1 MSTVKPYPGLRPFAE
16 TEQAYFFGREGDKA
30 ILIDKILANR
40 LTLLFAASGVG
51 KSSLLQAAV
60 MPQLKQPAG
69 EYLSVVYHRRW
80 WGEEDMSTV
89 LCQAILQEL
98 TTQHILTEAD
108 RAELQHESLV
118 AVLGYVSLLTRAPLV
133 LILDQFEEFFRYQ
146 RGRKMFGGLIEA
158 LTDVIMDKTLP
169 VSVVLSMR
177 EDFALELNAFKP
189 RLPTL
194 LFENFYR
201 LEKLDREAARL
212 AIVRPVEA
220 LGFRYEK
227 ELLEPLLN
235 DLAQQ
240 VREVSVTERLLQVD
254 HTVVE
259 PPYLQIVC
267 ERLWQLAQDDPER
280 VVRLRHYQQAGGV
293 TGILEQFLRR
303 VLAGFSGS
311 EQALLSQ
318 AFDYLVAQRGAKMAW
333 PLDKLAKS
341 LRVKP
346 ERLQRVLERL
356 TTDQVRVLLRE
367 EREGGLW
374 YELYHDMFSESIERW
389 NNEWKAR
396 QLKRQRW
403 TIRGLIAVGVLV
415 TVFLGNSFYWLWENP
430 HFPVSYLFQQHKFRL
445 MDWGLMPE
453 ALPKTEPIS
462 ASKGEEELG
471 EMNSAFAE
479 DYIPW
484 LKERG
489 AYAQQNFAYPTIKAR
504 FEGFEA
510 GRYEVTYEQYD
521 YYVWLQ
527 HRAGVAREK
536 LDYPTGANHDNA
548 RGTCAVTQVSW
559 DEAVAYTEWLS
570 QKTGDHYR
578 LPTEAEWE
586 YAARAGVD
594 KDYPYPWGK
603 DAENLNKANCANC
616 GSEWDNKRIAP
627 VGSFAPNPWGIY
639 DTAGNV
645 WEWTCSPWQEDF
657 GIATASRC
665 ANESDDTRRVLR
677 GGSWSDSADWL
688 RFSARI
694 WFHTSNRNSYVG
706 FRVFKFPRQ
715 ASPPP

>member
-1 MSTVKPYPGLRPFAE
+1 MSTVRPYPGLRPFTE
-16 TEQAYFFGREGDKA
+16 IEQAYFFGREGDKA

-51 KSSLLQAAV
+51 KSSLLRAAV
-60 MPQLKQPAG
+60 IPQLTHPAG
-69 EYLSVVYHRRW
+69 EHLSVVYHRRW
-80 WGEEDMSTV
+80 WGEEDMSAV

-146 RGRKMFGGLIEA
+146 RGRKTFSALIEA
-158 LTDVIMDKTLP
+158 LTDVIVDKTLP

-212 AIVRPVEA
+212 AIVRPVEP

-227 ELLEPLLN
+227 DLVDQLLN

-240 VREVSVTERLLQVD
+240 VREVSATERLLQVD

-280 VVRLRHYQQAGGV
+280 VVRLRHYQQVGGV

-303 VLAGFSGS
+303 VLAGFSGG

-367 EREGGLW
+367 EREGVLW

-403 TIRGLIAVGVLV
+403 TIRGLVAVGVVV
-415 TVFLGNSFYWLWENP
+415 TAFLADSFYWLYNNS

-445 MDWGLMPE
+445 MDWGLVPE
-453 ALPKTEPIS
+453 ALPEMESIS

-471 EMNSAFAE
+471 ELNAAFAE

-489 AYAQQNFAYPTIKAR
+489 SYSSQNFAYPTIKAR

-521 YYVWLQ
+521 YYVWQ
-527 HRAGVAREK
+527 QQRSGVAREK
-536 LDYPTGANHDNA
+536 SDYPTGANHDNA
-548 RGTCAVTQVSW
+548 RGTRAVTQVSW

-570 QKTGDHYR
+570 EKTGDHYR

-586 YAARAGVD
+586 YAARAGA
-594 KDYPYPWGK
+594 KSAYPWGDEAK
-603 DAENLNKANCANC
+603 GLKKANCANC

-627 VGSFAPNPWGIY
+627 VGSFDPNPWGIY
-639 DTAGNV
+639 DMAGNV
-645 WEWTCSPWQEDF
+645 WEWTCVPWQDDF
-657 GIATASRC
+657 GVERATRC

-677 GGSWSDSADWL
+677 GGSWNDNSDWL
-688 RFSARI
+688 RFSARY
-694 WFHTSNRNSYVG
+694 WFSSNNRSNNVG

-715 ASPPP
+715 DSPPP

>member
-1 MSTVKPYPGLRPFAE
+1 MSTTVKPYPGLRPFTEA
-16 TEQAYFFGREGDKA
+16 EQAYFFGREGDRA

-51 KSSLLQAAV
+51 KSSLLRAAV
-60 MPQLKQPAG
+60 IPQLTHPAG
-69 EYLSVVYHRRW
+69 EHLSVVYHRRW
-80 WGEEDMSTV
+80 WGEEDMSAV
-89 LCQAILQEL
+89 LCQAIIEEL
-98 TTQHILTEAD
+98 TTQQVLTD
-108 RAELQHESLV
+108 GDKAELQGQSLV
-118 AVLGYVSLLTRAPLV
+118 EVVSYVSLLTRAPLV

-146 RGRKMFGGLIEA
+146 RGRKTFIGLIEA
-158 LTDVIMDKTLP
+158 LTDVIVDKTLP
-169 VSVVLSMR
+169 VSVVLSLR

-201 LEKLDREAARL
+201 LEKLNRDAARL
-212 AIVRPVEA
+212 AIVRPVEP

-227 ELLEPLLN
+227 DLVDQLLN

-240 VREVSVTERLLQVD
+240 VRDVSVTERLLQVD

-280 VVRLRHYQQAGGV
+280 VVRLSHYQQAGGV

-303 VLAGFSGS
+303 VLAGFSGG
-311 EQALLSQ
+311 ELVLLSQ

-367 EREGGLW
+367 EREGVLW
-374 YELYHDMFSESIERW
+374 YELYHDLFSESIERW

-403 TIRGLIAVGVLV
+403 TIRGLVAVGVVV
-415 TVFLGNSFYWLWENP
+415 TAFLADSFYWLYSHS

-445 MDWGLMPE
+445 MDWGLVPE
-453 ALPKTEPIS
+453 ALPEMVEIS
-462 ASKGEEELG
+462 ASVGEVELG
-471 EMNSAFAE
+471 ELKSSFAE

-489 AYAQQNFAYPTIKAR
+489 AYGQQNFAYPTIKAR
-504 FEGFEA
+504 FEGFEV

-521 YYVWLQ
+521 YYVWQ
-527 HRAGVAREK
+527 QQRSGVNEK
-536 LDYPTGANHDNA
+536 QLDYPTGANHDNA
-548 RGTCAVTQVSW
+548 RGTRAVTQVSW
-559 DEAVAYTEWLS
+559 A
-570 QKTGDHYR
+570 
-578 LPTEAEWE
+578 
-586 YAARAGVD
+586 
-594 KDYPYPWGK
+594 
-603 DAENLNKANCANC
+603 
-616 GSEWDNKRIAP
+616 
-627 VGSFAPNPWGIY
+627 
-639 DTAGNV
+639 
-645 WEWTCSPWQEDF
+645 
-657 GIATASRC
+657 
-665 ANESDDTRRVLR
+665 
-677 GGSWSDSADWL
+677 
-688 RFSARI
+688 
-694 WFHTSNRNSYVG
+694 
-706 FRVFKFPRQ
+706 
-715 ASPPP
+715 

>member
-1 MSTVKPYPGLRPFAE
+1 MSTVKPYPGLRPFTE

-69 EYLSVVYHRRW
+69 EHLSVVYHRRW
-80 WGEEDMSTV
+80 WGEEDMSAV

-98 TTQHILTEAD
+98 TAQHLLTEAD
-108 RAELQHESLV
+108 RAELQHEPLV

-146 RGRKMFGGLIEA
+146 RGRKTFSALIEA
-158 LTDVIMDKTLP
+158 LTDVIVDKTLP

-220 LGFRYEK
+220 LDFRYEN

-240 VREVSVTERLLQVD
+240 VRAVSVTERLLQVD

-280 VVRLRHYQQAGGV
+280 VVRLSHYQQAGGV

-303 VLAGFSGS
+303 VLAGFSRG

-341 LRVKP
+341 LRIKP

-367 EREGGLW
+367 EREGVLW

-403 TIRGLIAVGVLV
+403 KMLGQVVVGVWFMAFLV
-415 TVFLGNSFYWLWENP
+415 DLLPGSFYWLYQNS
-430 HFPVSYLFQQHKFRL
+430 HFPVNYLFEKHKFRL

-453 ALPKTEPIS
+453 ALPEMVAIPTS
-462 ASKGEEELG
+462 AGEVELG
-471 EMNSAFAE
+471 ELNSAFAE

-489 AYAQQNFAYPTIKAR
+489 SYSEQNFAYPTIKAR

-521 YYVWLQ
+521 YYVWQ
-527 HRAGVAREK
+527 QQRSGVAREK

-548 RGTCAVTQVSW
+548 RGTRAVTQVSW
-559 DEAVAYTEWLS
+559 SDAVAYTEWLS

-586 YAARAGVD
+586 YAARAG
-594 KDYPYPWGK
+594 KTTAYPWGDEAK
-603 DAENLNKANCANC
+603 GLNKANCTNC

-627 VGSFAPNPWGIY
+627 VGSFDPNPWGIY

-645 WEWTCSPWQEDF
+645 WEWTCAPWQDDF
-657 GIATASRC
+657 GVEKATRC
-665 ANESDDTRRVLR
+665 ANESNDPRRVLR
-677 GGSWSDSADWL
+677 GGSWNDYTDWL
-688 RFSARI
+688 RFSARD
-694 WFHTSNRNSYVG
+694 WYGSYNRSSSVG
-706 FRVFKFPRQ
+706 FRVFKFPR
-715 ASPPP
+715 